1 VPLPKRRTSNAEI
14 DIEIRVIDVAV
25 KEVPRQYGRAVTAVS
40 KSNPAYRGQ
49 AIYSRV
55 FLPTYDAIVY
65 GFNSPYLWRCP
76 LSRLV
81 AHYDQHLSGRHLDV
95 GVASGRVLDEAT
107 FPTTSPQLTLMDLN
121 PNSLRTAST
130 RLARYRPR
138 THQANVLEDWGLPAG
153 TYDSI
158 ALTHIL
164 HCLPGSIPDKRPAF
178 ENARTGLAPGGTFF
192 GATILGPSADHNRLG
207 RATIDLNNRL
217 GVMSNEHDTAT
228 ALDAELNRHFTSH
241 LLEVVG
247 TVALFSARVD

>member
-1 VPLPKRRTSNAEI
+1 MPLPKRRTSNAGI
-14 DIEIRVIDVAV
+14 DIAVKVIDIAV
-25 KEVPRQYGRAVTAVS
+25 KASPRRYGRAVTAVA

-49 AIYSRV
+49 AIYSRL

-81 AHYDQHLSGRHLDV
+81 AHYDEHLSGRHLDV

-107 FPTTSPQLTLMDLN
+107 FPTTAPQLTLMDLN

-138 THQANVLEDWGLPAG
+138 THQANVLEDWNLAH

-178 ENARTGLAPGGTFF
+178 ENARAALAPKGTFF
-192 GATILGPSADHNRLG
+192 GATILGPTANHNRLG

-217 GVMSNEHDTAT
+217 GVMSNDQDTAE
-228 ALDAELNRHFTSH
+228 ALDAELTRHFTSH
-241 LLEVVG
+241 ELEVVG
-247 TVALFSARVD
+247 TVALFSARGD

>member
-1 VPLPKRRTSNAEI
+1 MPLPKRRTSNAQI
-14 DIEIRVIDVAV
+14 DIAVRVIDVAV
-25 KEVPRQYGRAVTAVS
+25 KEPPRRYGRAVTAVS

-65 GFNSPYLWRCP
+65 GFNSPYLWHCP

-81 AHYDQHLSGRHLDV
+81 AHYDEHLSGHHLDV

-107 FPTTSPQLTLMDLN
+107 FPTPSPQLTLMDLN

-130 RLARYRPR
+130 RLARHRPR
-138 THQANVLEDWGLPAG
+138 THQANVLEDWNLAD

-178 ENARTGLAPGGTFF
+178 ENARAALAPKGTFF
-192 GATILGPSADHNRLG
+192 GATILGPTANHNRLG

-217 GVMSNEHDTAT
+217 GVMSNQHDTAE
-228 ALDAELNRHFTSH
+228 ALDAELHHHFASH
-241 LLEVVG
+241 HLEVVG
-247 TVALFSARVD
+247 TVALFSARAD

>member
-1 VPLPKRRTSNAEI
+1 
-14 DIEIRVIDVAV
+14 
-25 KEVPRQYGRAVTAVS
+25 VTAVP

-55 FLPTYDAIVY
+55 FLPAYDAIVY

-81 AHYDQHLSGRHLDV
+81 AHYDKHLSGRHLDV

-107 FPTTSPQLTLMDLN
+107 FPTGAPELTLMDLN

-138 THQANVLEDWGLPAG
+138 THQANVLEDWRLPAG
-153 TYDSI
+153 SYDSI

-164 HCLPGSIPDKRPAF
+164 HCLPGAIPDKRPAF
-178 ENARTGLAPGGTFF
+178 ENARTALAPGGTFF
-192 GATILGPSADHNRLG
+192 GATILGRTANHNRLG
-207 RATIDLNNRL
+207 CATINLNNRL
-217 GVMSNEHDTAT
+217 GVMSNEHDTAD
-228 ALDAELNRHFTSH
+228 ALDAELGRHFTSH
-241 LLEVVG
+241 QLEVVG
-247 TVALFSARVD
+247 TVALFSGRTG

>member
-1 VPLPKRRTSNAEI
+1 MK
-14 DIEIRVIDVAV
+14 VIDVAV
-25 KEVPRQYGRAVTAVS
+25 KEASRRYGRAVTAVP

-81 AHYDQHLSGRHLDV
+81 AHYDEHLSGRHLDV

-107 FPTTSPQLTLMDLN
+107 FPSPSPQLTLMDLN
-121 PNSLRTAST
+121 PNSLHMAST

-138 THQANVLEDWGLPAG
+138 AHQANVLEDWNLAG

-178 ENARTGLAPGGTFF
+178 QNARATLAPGGTFF
-192 GATILGPSADHNRLG
+192 GATILGPTANHNRLG

-217 GVMSNEHDTAT
+217 GVMSNAQDTAE
-228 ALDAELNRHFTSH
+228 ALDAELTRHFTSH
-241 LLEVVG
+241 HLEVVG
-247 TVALFSARVD
+247 TVALFSARGD